1 MQRILILPVSALLV
15 LSATGCSKVQARAD
29 LKKGNSYYTQEQYAK
44 ALDYYQRGLKLD
56 PDATFAYR
64 SLGFSALALYRP
76 GDEDAKNK
84 EYGDT
89 AIKAFQ

>member
-44 ALDYYQRGLKLD
+44 ALDYYQRG
-56 PDATFAYR
+56 
-64 SLGFSALALYRP
+64 
-76 GDEDAKNK
+76 
-84 EYGDT
+84 
-89 AIKAFQ
+89 